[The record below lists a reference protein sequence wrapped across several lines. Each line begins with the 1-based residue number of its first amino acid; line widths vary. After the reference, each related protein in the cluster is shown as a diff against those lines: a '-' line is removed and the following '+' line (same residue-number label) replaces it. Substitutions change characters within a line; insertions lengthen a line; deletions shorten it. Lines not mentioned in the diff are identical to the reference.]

1 MSKKAKQYS
10 ATEKTKIVIEAIKAE
25 MTIAQISSKYGVH
38 ATQIQAWKKRGIEN
52 LVSGFQVKPA
62 TKDPDNQDLIKQL
75 YEQIGQLSVER
86 DWLKKNLHCLDLE
99 TRKSMIDN
107 NCRNLAISRQCDLL
121 LINKSTYYYKAKGI
135 TTRDLEIMKVIDEI
149 YTEHPYFGARRM
161 SKHLVPFGIVIGRKA
176 VSRYYGIMAI
186 EAIYPKMNLS
196 KRNQAHKVYP
206 YLLKGVEITKTNQVW
221 STDITYIR
229 MAQGF
234 VYLVAIIDWFSRY
247 ILSWKVSISLE
258 SDFCID
264 ALEEAL
270 EKHGQPEVFN
280 TDQGS
285 QFTSKNFIHELVKRE
300 IKISMDGK
308 GRALDNVFI
317 ERFWRSLKQEK
328 IYLIILNT
336 VKEVKNAI
344 TDYITFY
351 NSKRMQQSLEYLTP
365 EQVYL
370 TKIIG

>member
-10 ATEKTKIVIEAIKAE
+10 ATEKSKIVLDAIKGE

-38 ATQIQAWKKRGIEN
+38 PTQIQVWKKRGIES
-52 LVSGFQVKPA
+52 LVNGFQAKPT

-99 TRKSMIDN
+99 TRKNMIDN
-107 NCRNLAISRQCDLL
+107 NCRNLSITKQCELL
-121 LINKSTYYYKAKGI
+121 LLNKSTYYYKAKGL
-135 TTRDLEIMKVIDEI
+135 TKRDLEIMKTIDEI

-161 SKHLVPFGIVIGRKA
+161 SKYLMQFGIVIARKA
-176 VSRYYGIMAI
+176 VDRYYGIMAI

-196 KRNQAHKVYP
+196 KRNQAHKIYP
-206 YLLKGVEITKTNQVW
+206 YLLKGVEITKVNQVW
-221 STDITYIR
+221 SADITYIR
-229 MAQGF
+229 LTQGF

-247 ILSWKVSISLE
+247 ILSWRVSISLE
-258 SDFCID
+258 SDFCVD
-264 ALEEAL
+264 ALEEAI
-270 EKHGQPEVFN
+270 EKHNKPEIFN

-285 QFTSKNFIHELVKRE
+285 QFTSKNFINELTKHQ

-308 GRALDNVFI
+308 GRALDNVYI

-336 VKEVKNAI
+336 VKEAKNAI
-344 TDYITFY
+344 MDYINFY
-351 NSKRMQQSLEYLTP
+351 NQKRIHQSLEYFTP

-370 TKIIG
+370 TKTIG

>member
-1 MSKKAKQYS
+1 MN
-10 ATEKTKIVIEAIKAE
+10 T
-25 MTIAQISSKYGVH
+25 
-38 ATQIQAWKKRGIEN
+38 
-52 LVSGFQVKPA
+52 
-62 TKDPDNQDLIKQL
+62 
-75 YEQIGQLSVER
+75 
-86 DWLKKNLHCLDLE
+86 
-99 TRKSMIDN
+99 
-107 NCRNLAISRQCDLL
+107 
-121 LINKSTYYYKAKGI
+121 
-135 TTRDLEIMKVIDEI
+135 IDEI

-161 SKHLVPFGIVIGRKA
+161 SKHLVPFGINIGRKA
-176 VSRYYGIMAI
+176 VSRYYRIMAI
-186 EAIYPKMNLS
+186 EAVYPKMNLS

-206 YLLKGVEITKTNQVW
+206 YLLKGFEITRINQVW

-247 ILSWKVSISLE
+247 ILSWRLSISLE
-258 SDFCID
+258 NDFCIE
-264 ALEEAL
+264 ALEEAI
-270 EKHGQPEVFN
+270 EQYGQPEIFN

-285 QFTSKNFIHELVKRE
+285 QFTSKDFITILTERK

-336 VKEVKNAI
+336 VKEAKNAI
-344 TDYITFY
+344 TEYITFY
-351 NSKRMQQSLEYLTP
+351 NQKRMHQSLDYLTP
-365 EQVYL
+365 QQVYL

>member
-1 MSKKAKQYS
+1 MVDRA
-10 ATEKTKIVIEAIKAE
+10 
-25 MTIAQISSKYGVH
+25 SSNFTV
-38 ATQIQAWKKRGIEN
+38 A
-52 LVSGFQVKPA
+52 
-62 TKDPDNQDLIKQL
+62 
-75 YEQIGQLSVER
+75 
-86 DWLKKNLHCLDLE
+86 
-99 TRKSMIDN
+99 
-107 NCRNLAISRQCDLL
+107 RQCDLL
-121 LINKSTYYYKAKGI
+121 LINKSTYYYQPKSLTA
-135 TTRDLEIMKVIDEI
+135 RELEIMSVIDEI

-161 SKHLVPFGIVIGRKA
+161 SKHLVPFGIIIGRKA

-196 KRNQAHKVYP
+196 KRNQAHKIYP
-206 YLLKGVEITKTNQVW
+206 YLLKGVKIIKVNQVW

-258 SDFCID
+258 SDFCIE
-264 ALEEAL
+264 ALEDAI
-270 EKHGQPEVFN
+270 EKHGQPEIFN

-285 QFTSKNFIHELVKRE
+285 QFTSKNFINELTKRE

-328 IYLIILNT
+328 IYLIILNS
-336 VKEVKNAI
+336 VKEAKNAI
-344 TDYITFY
+344 TSYITFY
-351 NSKRMQQSLEYLTP
+351 NQKRMHQSLEYLTP

-370 TKIIG
+370 TKTIE

>member
-1 MSKKAKQYS
+1 
-10 ATEKTKIVIEAIKAE
+10 
-25 MTIAQISSKYGVH
+25 
-38 ATQIQAWKKRGIEN
+38 
-52 LVSGFQVKPA
+52 
-62 TKDPDNQDLIKQL
+62 
-75 YEQIGQLSVER
+75 
-86 DWLKKNLHCLDLE
+86 
-99 TRKSMIDN
+99 MIDN
-107 NCRNLAISRQCDLL
+107 NCKNLSIARQCDLL
-121 LINKSTYYYKAKGI
+121 LINKSTYYYKPKGL
-135 TTRDLEIMKVIDEI
+135 TQRDLEIMKVIDEI

-161 SKHLVPFGIVIGRKA
+161 SKHLVPFGIIVGRKA

-196 KRNQAHKVYP
+196 KRNQVHKVYP

-264 ALEEAL
+264 ALEEAI
-270 EKHGQPEVFN
+270 EKYGQPEIFN

-285 QFTSKNFIHELVKRE
+285 QFTSKNFINELAKRE

-328 IYLIILNT
+328 IYLIILNS
-336 VKEVKNAI
+336 VKEAKNAI

-351 NSKRMQQSLEYLTP
+351 NQKRMHQSLEYFTP

-370 TKIIG
+370 TNIIG

>member
-1 MSKKAKQYS
+1 M
-10 ATEKTKIVIEAIKAE
+10 KT
-25 MTIAQISSKYGVH
+25 
-38 ATQIQAWKKRGIEN
+38 
-52 LVSGFQVKPA
+52 
-62 TKDPDNQDLIKQL
+62 
-75 YEQIGQLSVER
+75 
-86 DWLKKNLHCLDLE
+86 
-99 TRKSMIDN
+99 
-107 NCRNLAISRQCDLL
+107 
-121 LINKSTYYYKAKGI
+121 
-135 TTRDLEIMKVIDEI
+135 IDEI

-161 SKHLVPFGIVIGRKA
+161 SKHLEPFGIVIGRKA

-186 EAIYPKMNLS
+186 EAVYPKMNLS

-221 STDITYIR
+221 SSDITYIR

-247 ILSWKVSISLE
+247 ILSWKVSISLD
-258 SDFCID
+258 SDFCIE
-264 ALEEAL
+264 ALEEAI
-270 EKHGQPEVFN
+270 EQHGQPEIFN

-285 QFTSKNFIHELVKRE
+285 QFTSNNFIGALTKRE

-336 VKEVKNAI
+336 VKEAKNAI

-351 NSKRMQQSLEYLTP
+351 NQKRMHQSLEYLTP

>member
-1 MSKKAKQYS
+1 
-10 ATEKTKIVIEAIKAE
+10 
-25 MTIAQISSKYGVH
+25 
-38 ATQIQAWKKRGIEN
+38 
-52 LVSGFQVKPA
+52 
-62 TKDPDNQDLIKQL
+62 
-75 YEQIGQLSVER
+75 
-86 DWLKKNLHCLDLE
+86 
-99 TRKSMIDN
+99 MIDN
-107 NCRNLAISRQCDLL
+107 NCRNLSIARQCDLL
-121 LINKSTYYYKAKGI
+121 LINKSTYYYKPKGL
-135 TTRDLEIMKVIDEI
+135 TRRDLEIMRTIDEI

-161 SKHLVPFGIVIGRKA
+161 SKHLVSFGIVIGRKA

-206 YLLKGVEITKTNQVW
+206 YLLKGVEVVKVNQVW

-247 ILSWKVSISLE
+247 ILSWKVSISLD
-258 SDFCID
+258 SDFCIE
-264 ALEEAL
+264 ALEEAI
-270 EKHGQPEVFN
+270 EQHGQPEIFN

-285 QFTSKNFIHELVKRE
+285 QFTSKSFINELAKRE

-336 VKEVKNAI
+336 VKEAKNAI

-351 NSKRMQQSLEYLTP
+351 NNKRMHQSLEYLTP

>member
-1 MSKKAKQYS
+1 M
-10 ATEKTKIVIEAIKAE
+10 IE
-25 MTIAQISSKYGVH
+25 
-38 ATQIQAWKKRGIEN
+38 
-52 LVSGFQVKPA
+52 
-62 TKDPDNQDLIKQL
+62 
-75 YEQIGQLSVER
+75 
-86 DWLKKNLHCLDLE
+86 
-99 TRKSMIDN
+99 N

-121 LINKSTYYYKAKGI
+121 LINKSTYYYKEKGLKQ
-135 TTRDLEIMKVIDEI
+135 RDLEIMKTIDEI

-161 SKHLVPFGIVIGRKA
+161 SKHLEPFGIVIGRKA

-186 EAIYPKMNLS
+186 EAVYPKMNLS

-221 STDITYIR
+221 SSDITYIR

-247 ILSWKVSISLE
+247 ILSWKVSISLD
-258 SDFCID
+258 SDFCIE
-264 ALEEAL
+264 ALEEAI
-270 EKHGQPEVFN
+270 EQHCQSEIFN
-280 TDQGS
+280 TDQDS
-285 QFTSKNFIHELVKRE
+285 QFTSNNFIGALTKRE

-336 VKEVKNAI
+336 VKEAKNAI
-344 TDYITFY
+344 TDYIIFY
-351 NSKRMQQSLEYLTP
+351 NQKRMHQSLEYLTP

>member
-10 ATEKTKIVIEAIKAE
+10 ATEKTKIVLEAIKAE

-62 TKDPDNQDLIKQL
+62 TKDPDNEDLIKQL

-121 LINKSTYYYKAKGI
+121 LINKSTYYYKEKGLKQ
-135 TTRDLEIMKVIDEI
+135 RDLEIMKTIDEI

-161 SKHLVPFGIVIGRKA
+161 SRHLVPFGIVIGRKA

-186 EAIYPKMNLS
+186 EAIYPKINLS
-196 KRNQAHKVYP
+196 KRNQGHKIYP
-206 YLLKGVEITKTNQVW
+206 YLLKGVEITKINQVW

-270 EKHGQPEVFN
+270 EKHGQPEIFN

-336 VKEVKNAI
+336 VKEAKNAI

-351 NSKRMQQSLEYLTP
+351 NGKRMHQSLEYLTP